1 LPAGT
6 STELAENGQIL
17 LLREVDNGNYTLVI
31 SNSFG
36 AVTSVVAS
44 VDIATPPALSQGV
57 LNQTLTGQTVGTGG
71 TVTLTV
77 PGAAIAGPGPF
88 AYQWFLNNV
97 AITGANS
104 STLALS
110 GLTSA
115 SAGNYTVR
123 VSNAA
128 GNVTSVAVPI
138 STADIAFFGGITL
151 DGPAGA
157 KYRFEYLADI
167 SNANS
172 WTTLTNIVH
181 SGGRQFYIDT
191 TSSGTQRRFFRAV
204 PTP

>member
-1 LPAGT
+1 M
-6 STELAENGQIL
+6 
-17 LLREVDNGNYTLVI
+17 
-31 SNSFG
+31 
-36 AVTSVVAS
+36 
-44 VDIATPPALSQGV
+44 
-57 LNQTLTGQTVGTGG
+57 
-71 TVTLTV
+71 
-77 PGAAIAGPGPF
+77 
-88 AYQWFLNNV
+88 
-97 AITGANS
+97 
-104 STLALS
+104 
-110 GLTSA
+110 TSA

-138 STADIAFFGGITL
+138 STADIAFFGGISL

-167 SNANS
+167 SNTNS